1 MGDDQ
6 KALLRAYWQG
16 QSERTVAVGK
26 LTGWLGVVTLPLF
39 MLQDVL
45 FIHTGWPTVFRL
57 VAIAAS
63 ILFLVKAYTTFRYDV
78 RHVLL
83 YHGIVLVSL
92 VFQICALTC
101 AMWMLD
107 PDTAYYEHGTTQGI
121 TVVVLIVFLLAGGAR
136 RFLPLIAGVPFGG
149 LAALV
154 LVTCDRPIEDLALFA
169 NPAVVVLVVGL
180 YSRSREKVVLS
191 EFKMRRLAEQHE
203 AELKR
208 SSEAL
213 AASNSE
219 LRGFTYTASHDLQQ
233 PLRSISGFIEIIRT
247 ELEAEGLLKGSVADH
262 FQRVTRSSQRMSE
275 LVDSLLAYSR
285 ATSRPAVFG
294 KVNLDEALAEVKGDL
309 SSAIEESGA
318 TIESAPLPSIV
329 GDMRQISSIFQNL
342 ISNAIKY
349 ARADDPPHVRID
361 VADEDTQVR
370 ITVTDNGLGF
380 DPEHTSAVFDAFRQ
394 LHNADEYGGV
404 GLGLAICR
412 KYVEAH
418 GGSIGATSDPGI
430 GSEFWFTL
438 AKDPVGDGDIGH

>member
-6 KALLRAYWQG
+6 KALLRDYWQE

-26 LTGWLGVVTLPLF
+26 LTGWLGVTTLPLF

-45 FIHTGWPTVFRL
+45 FIKTGWPTAFRL
-57 VAIAAS
+57 LGIAAS
-63 ILFLVKAYTTFRYDV
+63 VLFLTKAYTTFRHET
-78 RHVLL
+78 RHVLF

-92 VFQICALTC
+92 MTQICGLTYAL
-101 AMWMLD
+101 WMMD
-107 PDTAYYEHGTTQGI
+107 PETAYYEHGTTQGI
-121 TVVVLIVFLLAGGAR
+121 TVVTLVVFLLAGGAR
-136 RFLPLIAGVPFGG
+136 KFLPLIAGIPFGI
-149 LAALV
+149 LTV
-154 LVTCDRPIEDLALFA
+154 LVVVTCNRPIEDLALFA

-180 YSRSREKVVLS
+180 YSRSREKVVFS
-191 EFKMRRLAEQHE
+191 EFRMRRLAEQRE
-203 AELKR
+203 AELKH
-208 SSEAL
+208 STEAL

-219 LRGFTYTASHDLQQ
+219 LRGFSYTASHDLQQ

-247 ELEAEGLLKGSVADH
+247 ELEADGLLKENVADH

-275 LVDSLLAYSR
+275 LLDSLLAYSR

-294 KVNLDEALAEVKGDL
+294 KVDLNDALEDVKGDL
-309 SSAIEESGA
+309 SSAIEESNA
-318 TIESAPLPSIV
+318 EIESVPLPTII
-329 GDMRQISSIFQNL
+329 GDVRQISSVFQNL

-349 ARADDPPHVRID
+349 ARSDETPRIRID
-361 VADEDTQVR
+361 AADEGAHIR
-370 ITVTDNGLGF
+370 ITVTDNGMGF
-380 DPEHTSAVFDAFRQ
+380 DPEHASSVFDAFRQ

-418 GGSIGATSDPGI
+418 RGSVGATSDPGI

-438 AKDPVGDGDIGH
+438 AKDPEGDSGQ